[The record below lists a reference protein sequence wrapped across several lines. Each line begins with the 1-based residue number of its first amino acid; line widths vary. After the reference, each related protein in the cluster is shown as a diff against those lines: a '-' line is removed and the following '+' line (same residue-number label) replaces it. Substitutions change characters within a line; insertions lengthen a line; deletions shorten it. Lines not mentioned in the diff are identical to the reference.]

1 MTSTLHIRCGSDI
14 RDGLAQAGIPGDFLE
29 FSDPVCKGATPEG
42 DDETFHAARLAYL
55 TGELG
60 RPPAPTDTGLRESL
74 RSLERTSDY
83 ERLVLWSE
91 HDIYDQAVL
100 IRLLSW
106 FADRPEL
113 EPRLSMIAIDRFP
126 GIDRFVGLGQLE
138 PDQLKTLW
146 GSERPVTPA
155 QIALGQR
162 AWRAFRAPE
171 PLELFDL
178 AAAGTPELP
187 FLAPALMR
195 HLQELPWTTDGL
207 SLTERLTLRAI
218 AEGAATPGQCFRDLY
233 GRLEP
238 QPFLGDIMYWPIVIA
253 LARAKMAAVTE
264 PEDWQSPIALT
275 TFGKDLLAGKADWV
289 ETNGIDRWVGG
300 VHVTPANL
308 WRWDPSDLQPMK
320 VAAQ

>member
-29 FSDPVCKGATPEG
+29 FSDPVCKGGTPDG
-42 DDETFHAARLAYL
+42 DDDVFHAARLAYL

-60 RPPAPTDTGLRESL
+60 VSPAPTDTGLREAMS
-74 RSLERTSDY
+74 RLEQTRDY
-83 ERLVLWSE
+83 ERLVLWFE

-106 FADRPEL
+106 FAERPDL
-113 EPRLSMIAIDRFP
+113 EPRLNMIAIDRFP
-126 GIDRFVGLGQLE
+126 GIDRFIGLGQLD
-138 PDQLKTLW
+138 PNQLKSLW
-146 GSERPVTPA
+146 GSEQPVTRA

-162 AWRAFRAPE
+162 AWQAFRAPE
-171 PLELFDL
+171 PLSLFDL
-178 AAAGTPELP
+178 AAAGTPNLP

-218 AEGAATPGQCFRDLY
+218 AEGAATPGQCFRDLH

-238 QPFLGDIMYWPIVIA
+238 QPFLGDIMYWPIVTN
-253 LARAKMAAVTE
+253 LARGKAGAVTE
-264 PEDWQSPIALT
+264 PETWKSPIALT
-275 TFGKDLLAGKADWV
+275 SFGRDLLAGTADWI

-300 VHVTPANL
+300 VHVTPGNL
-308 WRWDPSDLQPMK
+308 WRWD
-320 VAAQ
+320 AAASRPVRDSG